1 MNSTVRLAA
10 LALAACFATSTF
22 ARECPKAPVWNS
34 QQAVC
39 YATIYAKGHELRH
52 ERPLMPKV
60 AKTSK
65 AWTVR
70 FFDVRRDVRGGGWEV
85 DVDVATGTVTRFK
98 SYKEI
103 ER

>member
-1 MNSTVRLAA
+1 VNSSLKITA
-10 LALAACFATSTF
+10 LALGACFATLTF
-22 ARECPKAPVWNS
+22 ARECSKPPVWNS

-39 YATIYAKGHELRH
+39 YATTYAKGHELRH

-60 AKTSK
+60 TKKTK

-70 FFDVRRDVRGGGWEV
+70 FVDARRNVRGGGWEV

-98 SYKEI
+98 SFKEV
-103 ER
+103 EP

>member
-1 MNSTVRLAA
+1 VNSTVRLAA
-10 LALAACFATSTF
+10 LAFGACVATSSS

-39 YATIYAKGHELRH
+39 YASIYAKGHELRH
-52 ERPLMPKV
+52 ERPLIPKV
-60 AKTSK
+60 TRTTK

-70 FFDVRRDVRGGGWEV
+70 FVDARRDVHGGGWEV
-85 DVDVATGTVTRFK
+85 DVDVATGTVTRFR
-98 SYKEI
+98 SYKVV

>member
-1 MNSTVRLAA
+1 MNSTLRVTA
-10 LALAACFATSTF
+10 LAVSACFATSIC
-22 ARECPKAPVWNS
+22 ARECPKPPVWNS

-39 YATIYAKGHELRH
+39 YATTYAKGHELRH
-52 ERPLMPKV
+52 QRPLMPKV
-60 AKTSK
+60 TKSTK

-70 FFDVRRDVRGGGWEV
+70 FVDARRDVRGGGWEV

-98 SYKEI
+98 SYKEV

>member
-1 MNSTVRLAA
+1 MNAALKITA
-10 LALAACFATSTF
+10 LALATGFATLSY

-60 AKTSK
+60 TKTSK

-70 FFDVRRDVRGGGWEV
+70 FVDARRDVRGGGWEV

-98 SYKEI
+98 SYKI
-103 ER
+103 VER